1 MASRS
6 FSKFAVAAFTALLL
20 TAAFAIAQT
29 NAFQGGTVAPRGVPA
44 SVTSFGFGGHPGFHG
59 VPASVTSQN
68 FGARVPF
75 RGTHGFNFGV
85 NHGIHQRPFHSEHHH
100 HGYFYSPFYGA
111 YYVPYAYP
119 YYDFDYDAPDNSA
132 AAQPPVADTAATRDY
147 DDRQL
152 LNNDYRAEINSPREQ
167 QTQAPPEPVAA
178 EPSTV
183 LVYKDGH
190 EVQIENYAIVGA
202 TLYDLTDGRS
212 KKVQLA
218 DLDLAATVKENDDRG
233 VEFQLPANVKLN

>member
-85 NHGIHQRPFHSEHHH
+85 NHGIHQRP
-100 HGYFYSPFYGA
+100 
-111 YYVPYAYP
+111 
-119 YYDFDYDAPDNSA
+119 FDYDAPDNSA